1 MLGMTNPTEFTEAT
15 DTTAPIH
22 SQPLQHSLFSQLT
35 ARAGWL
41 LPAIPEPVLRIF
53 GSRTNSHGD
62 RLDSDVRAS
71 SLVTDL
77 MHPADYS
84 HQSVKATRAVVEDA
98 AYMAGGHVTQVGS
111 VVEERI
117 RGVRVRHY
125 RPTGAVSPDED
136 LPTLVYFH
144 GGGWILGDK
153 DTHDRLV
160 RELAKGAKAA
170 VVYPNYTPSPEAQ
183 YPVPLEQAYAAMLY
197 IIEHAD
203 AYGLDPSRIAVAGDS
218 VGGNMATVMTL
229 LAKERKGPEIAF
241 QLLLYPVTDANFDTE
256 SYRTFAE
263 GPWLTREAMKWFWD
277 AYAPD
282 ARRRGEITASPLR
295 ATPEQLAG
303 LPPAMIITAENDVLR
318 DEGEAYAR
326 KLIEAGVHVACVR
339 YNNTHHDFMM
349 LNALAE
355 TTPTRAA
362 VAQAAAALKKM
373 LH

>member
-1 MLGMTNPTEFTEAT
+1 M
-15 DTTAPIH
+15 
-22 SQPLQHSLFSQLT
+22 
-35 ARAGWL
+35 
-41 LPAIPEPVLRIF
+41 PA
-53 GSRTNSHGD
+53 
-62 RLDSDVRAS
+62 AS
-71 SLVTDL
+71 SRSPHLT
-77 MHPADYS
+77 
-84 HQSVKATRAVVEDA
+84 KATKAFVDA
-98 AYMAGGHVTQVGS
+98 ITAENNPPLYTLPPQAAR
-111 VVEERI
+111 RI
-117 RGVRVRHY
+117 LADAQAKPIKKLTMDMH
-125 RPTGAVSPDED
+125 DED
-136 LPTLVYFH
+136 LPVGPTGKVPTRFIRPEGAGGKLPIVFYFH

-229 LAKERKGPEIAF
+229 LAKER
-241 QLLLYPVTDANFDTE
+241 E

-318 DEGEAYAR
+318 DEGEAY
-326 KLIEAGVHVACVR
+326 CVR

>member
-1 MLGMTNPTEFTEAT
+1 MRCVFLIAVYASGHYSAHNPLNDMLF
-15 DTTAPIH
+15 I
-22 SQPLQHSLFSQLT
+22 SL
-35 ARAGWL
+35 RAL
-41 LPAIPEPVLRIF
+41 LEK
-53 GSRTNSHGD
+53 
-62 RLDSDVRAS
+62 RLFLSFFIRESLMSAAS
-71 SLVTDL
+71 SRSPHLTQATKAFVDAITAENNPPLYTLPPQAARRILADAQAKPIKKLVMD
-77 MHPADYS
+77 MH
-84 HQSVKATRAVVEDA
+84 
-98 AYMAGGHVTQVGS
+98 
-111 VVEERI
+111 
-117 RGVRVRHY
+117 
-125 RPTGAVSPDED
+125 DED
-136 LPTLVYFH
+136 LPVGPTGKVPTRFIRPEGAGGKLPIVFYFH

-160 RELAKGAKAA
+160 RELAKGAQAA

-183 YPVPLEQAYAAMLY
+183 YPVPLEQAYAAMLHV
-197 IIEHAD
+197 IEHAD
-203 AYGLDPSRIAVAGDS
+203 AYGLDSSRIAVAGDS

-256 SYRTFAE
+256 SYHDFAD

-282 ARRRGEITASPLR
+282 ARRRGEPTASPLR
-295 ATPEQLAG
+295 ATTEQLAG

-326 KLIEAGVHVACVR
+326 RLIDAGVHVACVR

-362 VAQAAAALKKM
+362 IAQAAAALKKM

>member
-1 MLGMTNPTEFTEAT
+1 
-15 DTTAPIH
+15 
-22 SQPLQHSLFSQLT
+22 
-35 ARAGWL
+35 
-41 LPAIPEPVLRIF
+41 
-53 GSRTNSHGD
+53 
-62 RLDSDVRAS
+62 
-71 SLVTDL
+71 
-77 MHPADYS
+77 MH
-84 HQSVKATRAVVEDA
+84 
-98 AYMAGGHVTQVGS
+98 
-111 VVEERI
+111 
-117 RGVRVRHY
+117 
-125 RPTGAVSPDED
+125 DED
-136 LPTLVYFH
+136 LPVGPTGKVPTRFIRPEGAGGKLPIVFYFH

>member
-1 MLGMTNPTEFTEAT
+1 M
-15 DTTAPIH
+15 
-22 SQPLQHSLFSQLT
+22 
-35 ARAGWL
+35 
-41 LPAIPEPVLRIF
+41 PA
-53 GSRTNSHGD
+53 
-62 RLDSDVRAS
+62 AS
-71 SLVTDL
+71 SRSPHLT
-77 MHPADYS
+77 
-84 HQSVKATRAVVEDA
+84 KATKAFVDA
-98 AYMAGGHVTQVGS
+98 ITAENNPPLYTLPPQAAR
-111 VVEERI
+111 RI
-117 RGVRVRHY
+117 L
-125 RPTGAVSPDED
+125 AED
-136 LPTLVYFH
+136 LPVGPTGKVPTRFIRPEGAGGKLPIVFYFH

-241 QLLLYPVTDANFDTE
+241 QLLLYPVTDAHFDTE

>member
-1 MLGMTNPTEFTEAT
+1 M
-15 DTTAPIH
+15 
-22 SQPLQHSLFSQLT
+22 
-35 ARAGWL
+35 
-41 LPAIPEPVLRIF
+41 PA
-53 GSRTNSHGD
+53 
-62 RLDSDVRAS
+62 AS
-71 SLVTDL
+71 SRSPHLT
-77 MHPADYS
+77 
-84 HQSVKATRAVVEDA
+84 KATKAFVDA
-98 AYMAGGHVTQVGS
+98 ITAENNPPLYTLPPQAAR
-111 VVEERI
+111 RI
-117 RGVRVRHY
+117 LADAQAKPIKKLAMDMH
-125 RPTGAVSPDED
+125 DED
-136 LPTLVYFH
+136 LPVGPTGKVPTRFIRPEGAGGKLPIVFYFH

-295 ATPEQLAG
+295 ARPEQLAG